1 VVAVAA
7 KDDVGR
13 RGEQVAAEHL
23 TRQGYTV
30 LARNWRGQ
38 GGELDLVAL
47 DAGTLVA
54 VEVKTRS
61 STRFGH
67 PAEAVTPR
75 KLDRLRRL
83 MGQWLAVQRR
93 DHGGGFREVRIDVVA
108 VTLPPDG
115 PVVVEVL
122 RGVA

>member
-1 VVAVAA
+1 MAA

-13 RGEQVAAEHL
+13 RGERVAAEHL

-47 DAGTLVA
+47 EAGTLVA

-61 STRFGH
+61 SIRFGH
-67 PAEAVTPR
+67 PAEAVTRR

-83 MGQWLAVQRR
+83 MGQWVAEQRR
-93 DHGGGFREVRIDVVA
+93 EHGGGFRELRIDVVA
-108 VTLPPDG
+108 VTLPPG
-115 PVVVEVL
+115 RPAVVEVL
-122 RGVA
+122 RGVS